1 MYVPAPLWKRLF
13 GLAVLAAIATAA
25 AAALVHFAPPAA
37 PPADTT
43 PAAEQN
49 TTTPVP
55 QTVYAYVGAWEGRL
69 AVFRTNRAAPD
80 EVFDVFIASL
90 PASEQE
96 ALTTGIPVFDEEELQ
111 RLLEDYTG

>member
-1 MYVPAPLWKRLF
+1 MYIPSPLWKRLF
-13 GLAVLAAIATAA
+13 GLAILAAIATAA
-25 AAALVHFAPPAA
+25 AAALVHFSTPVA
-37 PPADTT
+37 PPADTA

-49 TTTPVP
+49 TTAP
-55 QTVYAYVGAWEGRL
+55 QIHAPHAYVGAWDGRL
-69 AVFRTNRAAPD
+69 AVFRTKGAAPD

-96 ALTTGIPVFDEEELQ
+96 ALAAGIPVFDEEELQ

>member
-1 MYVPAPLWKRLF
+1 MHIPSPLWKRLF

-25 AAALVHFAPPAA
+25 AAALIHFAPPSS
-37 PPADTT
+37 PPADST
-43 PAAEQN
+43 PAAEQD
-49 TTTPVP
+49 TTAPAP
-55 QTVYAYVGAWEGRL
+55 QAPHAYVGAWGGRL
-69 AVFRTNRAAPD
+69 AVFRTKGAAPD

-96 ALTTGIPVFDEEELQ
+96 ALSAGIPVFDEEELQ